1 MTFKSSLSKRK
12 EWLIH
17 GIFWLIWSYYA
28 FMRIGEHGLKFG
40 VPSLFIVTGQLLY
53 VILFYCSYLLVL
65 PRVFKPFRWK
75 KALLG
80 FVSLFIFFC
89 ALRYLTEQVITWYL
103 FRLRNYP
110 TETPI
115 VYYLYDNLYYTS
127 QPVILSAVLWSVI
140 YLIRTLEYNAYILEA
155 QKNTEI
161 KFLKAQINP
170 HFIFNT
176 LNNIYSMVY
185 FKSERSLTAIEKLSE
200 IMRFTT
206 YESQKEKIRI
216 GEEVSYI
223 KAYIELEELRHEE
236 DGYVHLTTVI
246 ANGHQEIPPYI
257 LSPLVENALKH
268 GVVSHRFP
276 ILVSLITTP
285 QSLVFKVENEISN
298 QKKDKLGGIG
308 LDNLRQRLDIYFP
321 GLYELVLSSENN
333 RFVAS
338 LKIEWR

>member
-1 MTFKSSLSKRK
+1 MVFKSSLSRAK
-12 EWLIH
+12 EVLIH
-17 GIFWLIWSYYA
+17 GIFWLIWSYYT
-28 FMRIGEHGLKFG
+28 FLQIGEHGLQVG

-53 VILFYCSYLLVL
+53 VILFYCSYLFVL

-89 ALRYLTEQVITWYL
+89 ALRYLTEQVITWHL
-103 FRLRNYP
+103 LQQRNYP
-110 TETPI
+110 PGTHI
-115 VYYLYDNLYYTS
+115 VYYLYDNLYYSS

-140 YLIRTLEYNAYILEA
+140 YLIRTLEYNAYILEV

-185 FKSERSLTAIEKLSE
+185 FKSERSLPAIEKLSE

-206 YESQKEKIRI
+206 YESQKERIRI
-216 GEEVSYI
+216 IEEINYI

-236 DGYVHLTTVI
+236 DDFVQLTTVVE
-246 ANGHQEIPPYI
+246 NEQQEIPPYL

-268 GVVSHRFP
+268 GVVSGKSP
-276 ILVSLITTP
+276 IRVSLTTA
-285 QSLVFKVENEISN
+285 QQLLVFKVENEIGN

-321 GLYELVLSSENN
+321 GLYELVVQSENN

-338 LKIEWR
+338 LKIEWK